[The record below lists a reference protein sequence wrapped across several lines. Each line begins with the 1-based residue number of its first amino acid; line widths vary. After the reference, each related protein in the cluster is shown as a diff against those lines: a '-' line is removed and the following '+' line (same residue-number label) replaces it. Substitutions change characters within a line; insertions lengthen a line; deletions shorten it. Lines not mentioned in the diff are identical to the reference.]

1 MRGPA
6 PSLGWPRAGSIRT
19 YPSGT
24 SSGSAARRLKTW
36 EGDEAMKGLI
46 MDYPLTLTQLFERSR
61 KLFHKKTMATRV
73 PGHGLQRYTYADYAD
88 RVARLSAALARLGLQ
103 KGDRVGTFAWN
114 SHRHMEVYFAA
125 PLMGMVL
132 HTVNIRLS
140 PQDLTYIIN
149 HAGDKILIVD
159 ASLWHLLEPIRKDLK
174 TVTHVIVMKDTP
186 TAEIPPEAMDYEA
199 LLADAK
205 PVETWPT
212 LNETDAA
219 GMCYTSGTTGHPKGV
234 LYTHRGIY
242 LHCFGSSTVDVL
254 GICERDVILHIV
266 PMFHANA
273 WCVPFAGVMNGS
285 TQIFGGPIRSR
296 AISSRS
302 STTSA

>member
-1 MRGPA
+1 
-6 PSLGWPRAGSIRT
+6 
-19 YPSGT
+19 
-24 SSGSAARRLKTW
+24 
-36 EGDEAMKGLI
+36 MKGLI

-61 KLFHKKTMATRV
+61 KLFHRKTMATRV
-73 PGHGLQRYTYADYAD
+73 PGHGLQRYTYADYAE
-88 RVARLSAALARLGLQ
+88 RVARLAAALARLDLQ

-132 HTVNIRLS
+132 HTGNIRL
-140 PQDLTYIIN
+140 PPHDLTYIIN
-149 HAGDKILIVD
+149 HAEDKVLIVD
-159 ASLWHLLEPIRKDLK
+159 ASLWPILEPIRKDLK
-174 TVTHVIVMKDTP
+174 TVKHVIVMKDTP
-186 TAEIPPEAMDYEA
+186 TAEIPAGAMDYEA

-212 LNETDAA
+212 LHETDAA
-219 GMCYTSGTTGHPKGV
+219 
-234 LYTHRGIY
+234 
-242 LHCFGSSTVDVL
+242 

-285 TQIFGGPIRSR
+285 TQIFGGPNPQPRDIIEIVHKERVTVVGAVPTVWIAIQAILER
-296 AISSRS
+296 EPEWDISSIRCI
-302 STTSA
+302 

>member
-1 MRGPA
+1 
-6 PSLGWPRAGSIRT
+6 
-19 YPSGT
+19 
-24 SSGSAARRLKTW
+24 
-36 EGDEAMKGLI
+36 MKGLI

-174 TVTHVIVMKDTP
+174 TVKHVIVMKDTP
-186 TAEIPPEAMDYEA
+186 TAEIPPGAMDYEA

-205 PVETWPT
+205 PV
-212 LNETDAA
+212 
-219 GMCYTSGTTGHPKGV
+219 
-234 LYTHRGIY
+234 
-242 LHCFGSSTVDVL
+242 
-254 GICERDVILHIV
+254 V
-266 PMFHANA
+266 PE
-273 WCVPFAGVMNGS
+273 V
-285 TQIFGGPIRSR
+285 
-296 AISSRS
+296 
-302 STTSA
+302 